1 MKTKKSDGGE
11 GKGPSPTS
19 SKTKTATTKKR
30 ERVSSPKTAKRNGAV
45 GRGPSIAKHRV
56 PTSEEL
62 HEDIAKR
69 AYELYAR
76 GGWHHGEDK
85 SDWLEAEQQVLTQKS
100 LVSP

>member
-1 MKTKKSDGGE
+1 MKTKNSDGGE

-30 ERVSSPKTAKRNGAV
+30 ERGSSPKTAKRNGAV
-45 GRGPSIAKHRV
+45 GKGPSIAKPRV

-62 HEDIAKR
+62 HGDIAIR
-69 AYELYAR
+69 AYELYERR
-76 GGWHHGEDK
+76 GWDHGEELT
-85 SDWLEAEQQVLTQKS
+85 DWLEAEQQVLTQKS